1 MVLVLF
7 HPSSLPTAFL
17 AFPPDACNNP
27 KCIRSVTQMDY
38 GMPLT
43 CPKCRRANPAEANY
57 CFFDGMVLT
66 NGRASGG
73 RLNPA
78 IVAFPMPFVFPS
90 GQSCHNFD
98 QLALA
103 CLNNWSMARD
113 LVRQGML
120 KTFLGGVGRADL
132 AQAADEAARYPDRDR
147 GLAQLLAKLPTK
159 SVPAPRLT
167 VRPMQIDLGVLA
179 IGQERRVELRLANE
193 GLGLIY
199 GSVQCDDNLWLA
211 LLNVPVGSNRKLF
224 QFVDE
229 GIIPILV
236 LGQNLRAGNKPLE
249 AKLSIESN
257 AGTQTVVVTASVPV
271 KPFPTGVLAGAQ
283 TPRKIAEKAKA
294 APKEAA
300 ALFENGSVQQWYKDN
315 GWTYPVQGPSA
326 SGLAAVQQ
334 FFEALGL
341 TPPPRVQISVNSLA
355 LDGYAGGSLRSS
367 LEVTTT
373 EKRPIYAHA
382 SSDQPW
388 LKVGRAQNKGRT
400 VTLPLSVA
408 VVPHCPGTTLTA
420 ILTVTANGNQR
431 FEIPVSLA
439 VAQSAAAIGAVP
451 VLDMAEVLS
460 APGPTS
466 ARGAWAA
473 PDATMVAPASE
484 LAAAVAQAE
493 PYRPIKPPR
502 RTISAAPIARP
513 VAAPSRLMPLLPIA
527 FILFGLMCTAAHDVY
542 KWLRP
547 DANPIVS
554 GGGGVDSGVPDTR
567 PRIVLAFHDIERKIT
582 LGEGGVKPTGNG
594 PVTLGATAFWEPSMR
609 FGLVASDVGV
619 KHSQGET
626 KRLTFEPDGLTN
638 NTVVKLDGLDTWFG
652 ERPFRREDGQPA
664 SAGVWPGHW
673 RDMKLPLGKDES
685 GRERNGWASVW
696 EYKNAHVIVTQTVE
710 IIPGQSNLLDT
721 CLVRYRI
728 SNEDSKKHS
737 VGLRFMLDTY
747 IGANDGV
754 PFLIPGTK
762 SELCDTT
769 KIFATSEEIPDF
781 IQACEYDDL
790 TNLGTVAKIGLK
802 IPGLETP
809 SKVTLGAWP
818 NPELQSRD
826 PAWRECNQEKT
837 KWAVPVVPMKTL
849 TPADSCVVIYWDVK
863 DLAPGENR
871 YVGFSYGLGSVSSG
885 EGKGKLALTAGGA
898 FVPGGTFTVT
908 AYVSNPTAGQTVTL
922 DLPSGY
928 EFASG
933 DATQSVPPVVP
944 GTGSHISPVT
954 WKVRAPPRT
963 GDATLKAHTST
974 GESQTLPVHIK
985 LQGIFGS

>member
-1 MVLVLF
+1 
-7 HPSSLPTAFL
+7 
-17 AFPPDACNNP
+17 
-27 KCIRSVTQMDY
+27 
-38 GMPLT
+38 
-43 CPKCRRANPAEANY
+43 
-57 CFFDGMVLT
+57 
-66 NGRASGG
+66 
-73 RLNPA
+73 
-78 IVAFPMPFVFPS
+78 
-90 GQSCHNFD
+90 
-98 QLALA
+98 
-103 CLNNWSMARD
+103 
-113 LVRQGML
+113 ML

-147 GLAQLLAKLPTK
+147 GLAQLLGKLPTK
-159 SVPAPRLT
+159 TVPTPRLT
-167 VRPMQIDLGVLA
+167 VRPMQIDLGVLEV
-179 IGQERRVELRLANE
+179 GQDQRVELRLANE

-229 GIIPILV
+229 AVIPIMV
-236 LGQNLRAGNKPLE
+236 RGQNLRAGNKPLE
-249 AKLSIESN
+249 AKLTIESN
-257 AGTQTVVVTASVPV
+257 AGTQTVVVAASVPV
-271 KPFPTGVLAGAQ
+271 KPFLIGVLAGAQ

-300 ALFENGSVQQWYKDN
+300 ALFENGAVQQWYKDN

-341 TPPPRVQISVNSLA
+341 TPPPRVQISVNALA

-367 LEVTTT
+367 LEVTTA

-388 LKVGRAQNKGRT
+388 LKVGRAHNKGRT

-408 VVPHCPGTTLTA
+408 VVPHCPGTTLRA
-420 ILTVTANGNQR
+420 RLTVTANGNQR
-431 FEIPVSLA
+431 FDIPVSLA

-451 VLDMAEVLS
+451 VLDMAEILS

-466 ARGAWAA
+466 ARGAWEA
-473 PDATMVAPASE
+473 PDATMVAPEPAM
-484 LAAAVAQAE
+484 AAAVAEAE
-493 PYRPIKPPR
+493 PWRPSTPPR
-502 RTISAAPIARP
+502 RTTRPAPVARP

-527 FILFGLMCTAAHDVY
+527 FILVGLMCTAAHDVY

-554 GGGGVDSGVPDTR
+554 NGGGGESSIPDSI
-567 PRIVLAFHDIERKIT
+567 PRIVLAFHDTERKIT
-582 LGEGGVKPTGNG
+582 LGEGGVKPTENG
-594 PVTLGATAFWEPSMR
+594 SVTPGATAFWEPSMR

-626 KRLTFEPDGLTN
+626 KRLTYDPEGLTN
-638 NTVVKLDGLDTWFG
+638 NTVVKLDGTDTWFG
-652 ERPFRREDGQPA
+652 ERPFRREDGRPA
-664 SAGVWPGHW
+664 SEGVWPGHW
-673 RDMKLPLGKDES
+673 RDMKLPLGKDDS
-685 GRERNGWASVW
+685 GRERSGVASVW
-696 EYKNAHVIVTQTVE
+696 EYGNAHVLVTQTVE

-728 SNEDSKKHS
+728 TNGDRVNHR

-747 IGANDGV
+747 IGGNDGV
-754 PFLIPGTK
+754 PFLIPGAK

-769 KIFATSEEIPDF
+769 KIFASPDEIPDF

-818 NPELQSRD
+818 NPELRLRN
-826 PAWRECNQEKT
+826 PAWSECNQEKT
-837 KWAVPVVPMKTL
+837 TWNVPVVPMKTL
-849 TPADSCVVIYWDVK
+849 PKADSCVVIYWDAR
-863 DLAPGENR
+863 DLPRGESR
-871 YVGFSYGLGSVSSG
+871 EMGFSYGLGSVSSG
-885 EGKGKLALTAGGA
+885 EGKGRLALTAGGA

-908 AYVSNPTAGQTVTL
+908 AYVSNPTPAQTVTL

-933 DATQSVPPVVP
+933 NATQSVPPVVP

-954 WKVRAPPRT
+954 WKVRAPQRT

-985 LQGIFGS
+985 VQGIFGN